1 MEVLLLRYRNVQF
14 KLDESDQRIHRCQ
27 YVKLGE
33 HIVEGKEHFSL
44 IVNTLKQWKHF
55 ITNTE
60 FSNTRRFLYIS
71 LGN

>member
-33 HIVEGKEHFSL
+33 HIVEGKKHFS
-44 IVNTLKQWKHF
+44 
-55 ITNTE
+55 
-60 FSNTRRFLYIS
+60 
-71 LGN
+71 